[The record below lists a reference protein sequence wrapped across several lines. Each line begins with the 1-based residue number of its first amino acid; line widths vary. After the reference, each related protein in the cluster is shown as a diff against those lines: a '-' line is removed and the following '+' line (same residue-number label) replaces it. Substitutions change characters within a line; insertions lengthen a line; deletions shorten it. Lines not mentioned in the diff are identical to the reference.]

1 MQAVKEV
8 EYKYRTIQVLKIIPK
23 NNLYTFAI
31 IDING
36 YETPI
41 VNSYRINNLDD
52 EKELFAAID
61 KHLDYLKRI

>member
-1 MQAVKEV
+1 MLTVKTIEC
-8 EYKYRTIQVLKIIPK
+8 KYRTVHVLKILPK

-31 IDING
+31 IDNNG
-36 YETPI
+36 YKTPI